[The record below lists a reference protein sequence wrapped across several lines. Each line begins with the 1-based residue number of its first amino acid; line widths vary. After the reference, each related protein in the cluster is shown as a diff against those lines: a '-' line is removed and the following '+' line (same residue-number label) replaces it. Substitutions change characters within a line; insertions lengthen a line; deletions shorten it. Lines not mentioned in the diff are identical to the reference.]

1 MPAPCE
7 TQALIFLGAHLV
19 NFLLDSLQI
28 SGHYSGDVAHQ
39 RERPS
44 GHPLPSV
51 KFPVGNPLCGGLHS
65 LRLFQLQHQ
74 RLDLRDALLQGVGV
88 VRAVLDALDLRD
100 LGREIPS
107 DFRYLSHNN

>member
-7 TQALIFLGAHLV
+7 TQALIFLSSHLV
-19 NFLLDSLQI
+19 NFPLDSLQI
-28 SGHYSGDVAHQ
+28 SGHYPGDVANQ

-51 KFPVGNPLCGGLHS
+51 KLPVGSPLRGGLHG

-74 RLDLRDALLQGVGV
+74 RLDLRDALLQGIGV
-88 VRAVLDALDLRD
+88 LRAVLDALDLRD

-107 DFRYLSHNN
+107 DFRYFSHD